1 MAGETSE
8 QKQAAAEAKAKAKA
22 DAEAKALADAQ
33 AAAGRSPA
41 LRITARIAGFRRAGV
56 GHPAAPVDHEVGRF
70 SADEL
75 AALRAEPA
83 LVVEET

>member
-1 MAGETSE
+1 MAKDPSADAAKAAEE
-8 QKQAAAEAKAKAKA
+8 AKAAEAAKAAGARKS
-22 DAEAKALADAQ
+22 
-33 AAAGRSPA
+33 AGRSPA

-56 GHPAAPVDHEVGRF
+56 SHPAAPVDHEAGRF

-83 LVVEET
+83 LVVEEI